1 MIKRVLSIT
10 FAEKWNGNGNITNAY
25 WQLAHHWNN
34 NNYFIDKSD
43 YNDFLKLLKKIETSK
58 STIKPKDIIYT
69 SQSSD
74 IPRFKLKEFISE
86 HKIKRTT
93 RYNKANKIIINR
105 GILNSVKSRMEK
117 GDYTFVNDNFL
128 KQHWNDLIKNLSPNY
143 INECKEIY
151 NNSKN
156 KDLVGYMYNYTG
168 SGNNYTKTLLKK
180 YSAHKLDLE
189 QNSQEAEGVILN
201 LYRDKKSVNTINILM
216 DLHKEIMSGK
226 VEIMFDEDLF
236 VDLNKDGI
244 VLDEEYLQT
253 LRDMLFSTD
262 KDNIKLG
269 FEMMSNLVIDQPTML
284 SLAFLLN
291 ELYHQKGFRP
301 SYYTQQNSNLKS
313 LLKLFSV
320 KQIHWDR
327 DWKTFGSGLRVN
339 FKDGKEGEIVKKFL
353 LDNINR
359 EFKLKNSQSEALVD
373 IVFATE
379 A

>member
-1 MIKRVLSIT
+1 MIKRVLAINFS
-10 FAEKWNGNGNITNAY
+10 EKWNGSVTSGYFQVT
-25 WQLAHHWNN
+25 HHWNN
-34 NNYFIDKSD
+34 NNYFIDKSS
-43 YNDFLKLLKKIETSK
+43 YTDFLKLLKKIETNK
-58 STIKPKDIIYT
+58 PVIKPKDVIYT

-86 HKIKRTT
+86 NKLKRTT

-105 GILNSVKSRMEK
+105 GILNSIKSRIEK

-128 KQHWNDLIKNLSPNY
+128 KQHWNEIFKNLSPEY
-143 INECKEIY
+143 VNECKEIY
-151 NNSKN
+151 NNTKD
-156 KDLVGYMYNYTG
+156 KDLVGYIFNYN
-168 SGNNYTKTLLKK
+168 GNNYTQTLLKK
-180 YSAHKLDLE
+180 YPAQKLDLD
-189 QNSQEAEGVILN
+189 QNSHKVEGVILN
-201 LYRDKKSVNTINILM
+201 LYRDRKSGNTINILM